1 MQKLSISLFLI
12 LSDFSVVSC
21 VTSKSIENEKRMEE
35 WLSNATIPVTV
46 VNQSAGLLC
55 KPSLNC
61 YTLIDATGKVH
72 LARNVRHVLP
82 RVIPEDSTTLR
93 PLLLERFLFGR
104 R

>member
-12 LSDFSVVSC
+12 LSAFSVVSC

-35 WLSNATIPVTV
+35 WLSTATIPVTV
-46 VNQSAGLLC
+46 LNQSASLRC

-61 YTLIDATGKVH
+61 YTLIDAKGKVH
-72 LARNVRHVLP
+72 LASNVRHELP

-93 PLLLERFLFGR
+93 PQLLERFLFGR